1 MQKIDIKLVLIFI
14 LIALN
19 TLHLLS
25 MNKPDPDIDVSNV
38 FLKDKIESLNRDIN
52 MINLKLRMLE
62 NIQVKLDNIKHDI
75 EDLDSNIINKSQ

>member
-1 MQKIDIKLVLIFI
+1 
-14 LIALN
+14 
-19 TLHLLS
+19 